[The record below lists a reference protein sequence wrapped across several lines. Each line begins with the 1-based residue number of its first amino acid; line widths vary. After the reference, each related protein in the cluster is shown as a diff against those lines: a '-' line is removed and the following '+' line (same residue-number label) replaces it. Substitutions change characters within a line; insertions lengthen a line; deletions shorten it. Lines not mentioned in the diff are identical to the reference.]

1 MASYRIIIRTS
12 AGRQLRKLEAVV
24 LKRIAAHIDGL
35 QENPFPHGV
44 EHITGSGNP
53 PLYRLR
59 VGKYRILY
67 MVDTSA
73 FIVTVCGIGHR
84 STIYRQV

>member
-1 MASYRIIIRTS
+1 MASYRILVRIS
-12 AGRQLRKLEAVV
+12 AGRQLRKLDAVV
-24 LKRIAAHIDGL
+24 LKRIAVHIDSL
-35 QENPFPHGV
+35 QENPFPQGV
-44 EHITGSGNP
+44 EHITGSRNP

-73 FIVTVCGIGHR
+73 FTVTVCGIGHR